1 VVINTKENVKRNLF
15 KERHVMKTI
24 NKFNTSAVSPHIESW
39 SLIDWKKIYEY
50 VKKLRQRI
58 FRAEQL
64 GLKRKV
70 RKLQR
75 LMIKS
80 NANLLLSIK
89 RVTQINKGKKT
100 AGVDGQIAV
109 TSSDR
114 LRLYNLLKKYSI
126 KYIRPKPVKRVYIPK
141 KNGKMRPLG
150 IPVIKDRIFQNI
162 VKNALEPQWEAKF
175 GPSSY
180 GFRPKRRTQDAIVNL
195 FTKLSSR
202 STRKWVFEGD
212 FKGCFDNLN
221 HQYIMDCLTGFP
233 AKKTIYKWLKAGYVD
248 NNSFN
253 DTDSGTPQGGLV
265 SPLLANIALHGMEEE
280 LGVRYYLDRENH
292 KLARNSVGVVT
303 YADDFVIVCKTEEE
317 AINMYE
323 KLKLYLD
330 KRGLTLADDKTKVT
344 HIREGFDFLGFNLR
358 QYKTNNGMRLLIK
371 PSKSSVKKA
380 RETIKNVFIQL
391 RGRPVGDLIKK
402 LNPIIR
408 GIGNYWSSQVAKKIF
423 EKLDSY
429 IWIKTRKHLKGLH
442 HNKPFKWIYRKYFK
456 PDYTGVSKDKWILTD
471 PHDKKAQLFKMSWI
485 PIVRHAVVKYRNS
498 PDDGSLTEY
507 FAKRD
512 KKDFINDN
520 VSSRRKLAKLSNYK
534 CRVCKQSLVGEE
546 SLNINHVVP
555 VKLGGDERYDNL
567 ELLHQS
573 CQRYHRTLLEKYG
586 GGRDLTKIITYFKN
600 NQIEPN
606 SKEGYKLMKKAFKK
620 FKYQLV

>member
-1 VVINTKENVKRNLF
+1 
-15 KERHVMKTI
+15 MKTI
-24 NKFNTSAVSPHIESW
+24 NKFNTSAVSPHIQSW

-64 GLKRKV
+64 GQKRKV

-100 AGVDGQIAV
+100 AGVDGQIAL

-114 LRLYNLLKKYSI
+114 LRLYNLLKKYNI

-175 GPSSY
+175 EPSSY
-180 GFRPKRRTQDAIVNL
+180 GFRPKRSTQDAIVNL

-202 STRKWVFEGD
+202 STRQWVFEGD

-233 AKKTIYKWLKAGYVD
+233 AKETIYKWLKAGYVD

-280 LGVRYYLDRENH
+280 LGVRYYLDRGNH
-292 KLARNSVGVVT
+292 VLARNSVGVVK
-303 YADDFVIVCKTEEE
+303 YADDFVIVCKTKEE

-323 KLKLYLD
+323 KLKPYLD

-344 HIREGFDFLGFNLR
+344 HISEGFDFLGFNLR

-371 PSKSSVKKA
+371 PSKASVKKA

-391 RGRPVGDLIKK
+391 RGKPVGDLIKK

-423 EKLDSY
+423 GKLDSY
-429 IWIKTRKHLKGLH
+429 IWIKVRKHLKILH
-442 HNKPFKWIYRKYFK
+442 PNKPFKWIYRKYFK
-456 PDYTGVSKDKWILTD
+456 ADYTGVSKDKWILTD
-471 PHDKKAQLFKMSWI
+471 PHDKKTQLFKMSWI

-498 PDDGSLTEY
+498 PDDASLKEY
-507 FAKRD
+507 FEKRD

-520 VSSRRKLAKLSNYK
+520 VLSRRKLAKLSNYK

-546 SLNINHVVP
+546 PLKINQIVP
-555 VKLGGDERYDNL
+555 RKLGGDERYDNL

-573 CQRYHRTLLEKYG
+573 CQQYHRILLEKYG
-586 GGRDLTKIITYFKN
+586 GGKELSKIVTYFKN
-600 NQIEPN
+600 NQVEPN
-606 SKEGYKLMKKAFKK
+606 SKEGYQLIKKAFKK

>member
-1 VVINTKENVKRNLF
+1 ME
-15 KERHVMKTI
+15 TI
-24 NKFNTSAVSPHIESW
+24 NKFNTSAVSPHIQSW

-64 GLKRKV
+64 GQKRKV

-75 LMIKS
+75 LMIRS

-89 RVTQINKGKKT
+89 RVTQINKGKQT
-100 AGVDGQIAV
+100 AGVDGEIAL
-109 TSSDR
+109 TSIDR
-114 LRLYNLLKKYSI
+114 LILYNLLKEYNI
-126 KYIRPKPVKRVYIPK
+126 KYIRPKPAKRVYIPK

-162 VKNALEPQWEAKF
+162 IKNALEPQWEARF
-175 GPSSY
+175 EPSSY
-180 GFRPKRRTQDAIVNL
+180 GFRPKRSTQDAIVNL

-202 STRKWVFEGD
+202 STRQWIFEGD

-233 AKKTIYKWLKAGYVD
+233 AKETIYKWLKAGYVD

-253 DTDSGTPQGGLV
+253 NTDSGTPQGGLV

-280 LGVRYYLDRENH
+280 LGIRYYLDRGNH
-292 KLARNSVGVVT
+292 ILARNSVGVVK
-303 YADDFVIVCKTEEE
+303 YADDFVVVCKTKEE

-323 KLKLYLD
+323 KLKPYLD

-344 HIREGFDFLGFNLR
+344 HISEGFDFLGFNLR
-358 QYKTNNGMRLLIK
+358 QYKSNKGMQLLIK
-371 PSKSSVKKA
+371 PSKTSVKKA

-391 RGRPVGDLIKK
+391 RGKPVGELIIK

-408 GIGNYWSSQVAKKIF
+408 GIGNYWSSQVAKITF
-423 EKLDSY
+423 GSLDRY
-429 IWIKTRKHLKGLH
+429 IWIKVRKHLKILH
-442 HNKPFKWIYRKYFK
+442 PNKPFKWIYKKYFK
-456 PDYTGVSKDKWILTD
+456 ADYTGVSKDKWILTD
-471 PHDKKAQLFKMSWI
+471 PHDNKTQLFKMSWI
-485 PIVRHAVVKYRNS
+485 PIVRHTVVKHRNS
-498 PDDGSLTEY
+498 PDDSSLKEY
-507 FAKRD
+507 FEVRD
-512 KKDFINDN
+512 NKDFRRNN
-520 VSSRRKLAKLSNYK
+520 VLSRRKIAKRSNYK

-546 SLNINHVVP
+546 PLKINQIVP
-555 VKLGGDERYDNL
+555 CKLGGYERYDNL

-573 CQRYHRTLLEKYG
+573 CHRQHRILLEKYG
-586 GGRDLTKIITYFKN
+586 GGRDLLRIVNYFKS
-600 NQIEPN
+600 NQVEPN
-606 SKEGYKLMKKAFKK
+606 SKKGYELMKKAFKK